1 MVKTKKRQCDR
12 ALSQLGRI
20 VVRAKEVSQS
30 GGVRRGVRGCIAF
43 LLFFNTKI
51 PMGIPDVFL
60 YSDSLR
66 KRYIA
71 HCYGE
76 LCACGLHC
84 ASSEEWLRD
93 NSMDTRA
100 AEIMV
105 HIKPTWLP
113 CGERP
118 APTRTQPA
126 SSSQPAWRPAPP
138 PPTPP
143 PTPPSASWPAPP
155 PLPPQLPS
163 LCLPP
168 GRPGR
173 PAARS
178 RPRAGGSSGGSSSAS
193 ACQLTRAVRALSCTP
208 VYFTRTSPYKTN
220 RRAVRMT
227 SAPRQHAP
235 PAGRPRPAAPAAVCS
250 PPADTAGLF

>member
-1 MVKTKKRQCDR
+1 
-12 ALSQLGRI
+12 
-20 VVRAKEVSQS
+20 
-30 GGVRRGVRGCIAF
+30 
-43 LLFFNTKI
+43 
-51 PMGIPDVFL
+51 MGIPDVFL
-60 YSDSLR
+60 YSDSRR

-126 SSSQPAWRPAPP
+126 SSSQPALRPAPP

-178 RPRAGGSSGGSSSAS
+178 RPQRRLLLRVGLPIDTGGEGTLMHTRVFHSHLAVQNKPASGENDVSPTATCATSRSPTASSSSGGVLPP
-193 ACQLTRAVRALSCTP
+193 CRH
-208 VYFTRTSPYKTN
+208 
-220 RRAVRMT
+220 RRAVLKLQPGSKLER
-227 SAPRQHAP
+227 
-235 PAGRPRPAAPAAVCS
+235 
-250 PPADTAGLF
+250 